1 MNVEQDLVRAY
12 FEANGFWVKCCKGT
26 LENSKKPV
34 LSLFEIFNSSNQE
47 NKQDISFRLFS
58 GDLTRIRSAYV
69 CLLGWEDSFFSNEL
83 LTSDAKLVKFLRKEV
98 DPQRIELSRS
108 QMPNPAKE
116 MLLILVV
123 PALPKS
129 ESRSLEIYDSLRKSG
144 VRGVLTLSSIL
155 ENLLRKSSGNID
167 TNGSPVYHLLKILR
181 AYGLATEP
189 QLDIFT

>member
-83 LTSDAKLVKFLRKEV
+83 LTSDAKLVKFLRKVV

-116 MLLILVV
+116 KLLILVV

-155 ENLLRKSSGNID
+155 ENLLRKSPGNID

-189 QLDIFT
+189 QLDIVA

>member
-116 MLLILVV
+116 KLLILVV

-155 ENLLRKSSGNID
+155 ENLLRKSPGNID

-189 QLDIFT
+189 QLDIFA

>member
-1 MNVEQDLVRAY
+1 MEQDLVRAY

-116 MLLILVV
+116 KLLILVV

-155 ENLLRKSSGNID
+155 ENLLRKSPGNID

-189 QLDIFT
+189 QLDIVA

>member
-1 MNVEQDLVRAY
+1 MSVEQDLVRAY

-116 MLLILVV
+116 KLLILVV

-155 ENLLRKSSGNID
+155 ENLLRKSPGNID

-189 QLDIFT
+189 QLDIFA

>member
-1 MNVEQDLVRAY
+1 MNVEDDLVRAY
-12 FEANGFWVKCCKGT
+12 FEANGFWVKCCKGAY
-26 LENSKKPV
+26 ENSKKSV
-34 LSLFEIFNSSNQE
+34 LSLFEVLNSSNPE

-116 MLLILVV
+116 KLLILVV

-155 ENLLRKSSGNID
+155 ENLLRKSPGNID

-189 QLDIFT
+189 QLDIFV

>member
-83 LTSDAKLVKFLRKEV
+83 LTSDAKLVNFLRKEV

-116 MLLILVV
+116 KLLILVV

-155 ENLLRKSSGNID
+155 ENLLRKSPGNID

-189 QLDIFT
+189 QLDIFA

>member
-1 MNVEQDLVRAY
+1 MNVEDDLVRAY

-116 MLLILVV
+116 KLLILVV

-155 ENLLRKSSGNID
+155 ENLLRKSPGNID

-189 QLDIFT
+189 QLDIFA

>member
-12 FEANGFWVKCCKGT
+12 FEANGFWVKCFKGT

-116 MLLILVV
+116 KLLILVV

-155 ENLLRKSSGNID
+155 ENLLRKSPGNID

-189 QLDIFT
+189 QLDIFA

>member
-1 MNVEQDLVRAY
+1 VNVEQDLVRAY

-116 MLLILVV
+116 KLLILVV

-155 ENLLRKSSGNID
+155 ENLLRKSPGNID

-189 QLDIFT
+189 QLDIFA

>member
-1 MNVEQDLVRAY
+1 MNVEKDLVRAY

-116 MLLILVV
+116 KLLILVV

-155 ENLLRKSSGNID
+155 ENLLRKSPGNID

-189 QLDIFT
+189 QLDIFA

>member
-116 MLLILVV
+116 KLLILVV

-155 ENLLRKSSGNID
+155 ENLLRKSSGNVD
-167 TNGSPVYHLLKILR
+167 TNGSSVYHLLKILR

-189 QLDIFT
+189 QLDIFA

>member
-116 MLLILVV
+116 NLLILVV

-155 ENLLRKSSGNID
+155 ENLLRKSPGNID

-189 QLDIFT
+189 QLDIFA

>member
-83 LTSDAKLVKFLRKEV
+83 LT
-98 DPQRIELSRS
+98 LS
-108 QMPNPAKE
+108 
-116 MLLILVV
+116 LIH
-123 PALPKS
+123 
-129 ESRSLEIYDSLRKSG
+129 I
-144 VRGVLTLSSIL
+144 
-155 ENLLRKSSGNID
+155 
-167 TNGSPVYHLLKILR
+167 
-181 AYGLATEP
+181 
-189 QLDIFT
+189 